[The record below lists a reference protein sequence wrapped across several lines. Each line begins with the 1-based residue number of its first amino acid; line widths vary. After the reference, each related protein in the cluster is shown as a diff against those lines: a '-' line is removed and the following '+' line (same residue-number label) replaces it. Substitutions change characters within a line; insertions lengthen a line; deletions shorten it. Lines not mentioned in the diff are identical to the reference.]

1 METEPTIDATIKRI
15 NRQAFRVFVAVQFGG
30 LARISRQEAC
40 RLIRRHKDT
49 PNLID
54 VSFDTSMGDGR
65 DIVYLRAK
73 RQ

>member
-1 METEPTIDATIKRI
+1 METEPTIDATIRRI
-15 NRQAFRVFVAVQFGG
+15 RRQAFRVFVAVQFGG

-40 RLIRRHKDT
+40 RLINQHKSRPD
-49 PNLID
+49 LID

-65 DIVYLRAK
+65 DIVYLKAK